1 MKSNTVKK
9 ETLIVILISII
20 FASSWIFDNLVVI
33 LGISAIIITVIHII
47 FINNQMSIL
56 KKALYLLL
64 LPIIFM
70 TLLILMYY
78 WGKDENVYNVLIN
91 VDDENQTI
99 KINCPEQ
106 DRNINKIMN
115 ITIKVIAFV
124 IVLISYYHIYNYTV
138 SVL

>member
-1 MKSNTVKK
+1 
-9 ETLIVILISII
+9 
-20 FASSWIFDNLVVI
+20 
-33 LGISAIIITVIHII
+33 
-47 FINNQMSIL
+47 MSIL